1 MVNELDDLM
10 QSRASYL
17 NHKLLTVP
25 VSRKQQRTSYNRS
38 LENTLSFLRRVTN
51 EERPNGRAMN
61 SAPLPYQAP
70 PHARVAWER
79 DNPACLHSGPSESSA
94 VLSLSR
100 RTAVIVTNFCIFR
113 VQQRCKHLSCLLF
126 TCAYQLSLLY
136 TYTSLLYTHISL
148 LYTCSNLLT
157 VNVIALNTVPPGTGE

>member
-17 NHKLLTVP
+17 NHKLLTNPCPCVKKTTANKLQP
-25 VSRKQQRTSYNRS
+25 LTREHAQFPASSNERGTAERQGNELRPI
-38 LENTLSFLRRVTN
+38 TLSSTS
-51 EERPNGRAMN
+51 PRA
-61 SAPLPYQAP
+61 L
-70 PHARVAWER
+70 VVWER

-94 VLSLSR
+94 EPSLSR
-100 RTAVIVTNFCIFR
+100 RTAVLVTNFCIFT
-113 VQQRCKHLSCLLF
+113 VQQWCKHLSCLLF

-136 TYTSLLYTHISL
+136 TYTSLLYT
-148 LYTCSNLLT
+148 CST

>member
-38 LENTLSFLRRVTN
+38 LENTLSRPASSN
-51 EERPNGRAMN
+51 ERGTAERQSNELCPITLSSTSPRARGLGTRQP
-61 SAPLPYQAP
+61 SVFHL
-70 PHARVAWER
+70 V
-79 DNPACLHSGPSESSA
+79 LSESSA
-94 VLSLSR
+94 EPSRSR
-100 RTAVIVTNFCIFR
+100 RTAVLVINFCIFT

-126 TCAYQLSLLY
+126 TCAYQLSVYL
-136 TYTSLLYTHISL
+136 H
-148 LYTCSNLLT
+148 
-157 VNVIALNTVPPGTGE
+157 